1 MNSQERIKTFNETL
15 AVVEDAG
22 YSIAGK
28 RLDLHSTSETRE
40 AVYLSGKEV
49 LDLIGNPR
57 RVVPFSMGGRCS
69 FSVENMDTLECAR
82 QESVSD
88 FKQLRNKKKPALVLN
103 FANPFT
109 PGGGVMKG
117 ARAQEE
123 ELCRRST
130 LYASLT
136 SDKARAFYED
146 NEAEGGNAFTHGAVI
161 SPCVDVFRNVDG
173 SLMEDPFTVA
183 VITMAAPFAPGL
195 KELGDMVIS
204 QILRTR
210 IEGMLQL
217 AVEHG
222 YDFLVLGAWGCG
234 VFGNDPNMVADAFL
248 DVFKS
253 IRGASHNG
261 HSEGP
266 GCDSLFSRVCFAILD
281 HSGTQSN
288 LHAFEDAFGDYHK
301 DQDDAETDRV
311 RSRIAKREEAHL
323 DKFQGCLV
331 GGAVG
336 DALGYPVEFMSDTD
350 IRRKYGSK
358 GIAKYELDA
367 KSGLALISDDTQ
379 MTLFTAAGILEGST
393 RMHLRGIAG
402 HPAAYIYRAYLDWL
416 YTQEPDFKD
425 NPHSSWLADLRDLHA
440 RRAPGN
446 TCLSAL
452 RSGKRGTMDKPLNNS
467 KGCGGVMRVA
477 PMGLFFSDS
486 DDLIVAAAEVAAITH
501 GHPLGY
507 IPAAALAYI
516 VHRCA
521 MEIEPDCKHRRCL
534 FNGIIDDCCKKL
546 PMWFPQHA
554 RAASYTAELLQ
565 KALDLSR
572 HDEWSSRNIREIG
585 EGWVG
590 DEALAIAVYACM
602 RHTNDFGKAIIVAV
616 NHDGD
621 SDSTGAIAGNI
632 MGAMH
637 GLSGID
643 SKWLE
648 KLELKAVI
656 LEVARDLCD
665 DCPMEEFGHYRDDR
679 WFAKYGTSCMGTIGI
694 NDFLRG
700 NGA

>member
-1 MNSQERIKTFNETL
+1 MDARERIETFRETL
-15 AVVEDAG
+15 AIIEGGG
-22 YSIAGK
+22 YGLPGK
-28 RLDLHSTSETRE
+28 RVDLHSPTEIRE
-40 AVYLSGKEV
+40 AVYISEEDV
-49 LDLIGNPR
+49 LDLVGNPR
-57 RVVPFSMGGRCS
+57 RTVPFSAGGRCS
-69 FSVENMDTLECAR
+69 FSVENMDTLECAQ
-82 QESVSD
+82 QESASD
-88 FKQLRNKKKPALVLN
+88 FKQLRNDEVPVLVLN

-109 PGGGVMKG
+109 PGGGVANG

-136 SDKARAFYED
+136 SDAARAFYMD
-146 NEAEGGNAFTHGAVI
+146 NKVKGGSVFTHGALL
-161 SPCVDVFRNVDG
+161 SPCVDVFRDTDG
-173 SLMEDPFTVA
+173 SLMEEPFTVA
-183 VITMAAPFAPGL
+183 VITMAAPRASSLRGTDDS
-195 KELGDMVIS
+195 ELAY
-204 QILRTR
+204 ILRKR
-210 IEGMLQL
+210 IGRMLDV
-217 AVEHG
+217 AVGYG
-222 YDFLVLGAWGCG
+222 YDRLILGAWGCG
-234 VFGNDPNMVADAFL
+234 AFGNSPEMVAKAFL
-248 DVFKS
+248 DVF
-253 IRGASHNG
+253 GNMNG
-261 HSEGP
+261 MLPDRHFGER
-266 GCDSLFSRVCFAILD
+266 GCDIVFSKVCFAILD
-281 HSGTQSN
+281 RSGSGSN
-288 LHAFEDAFGDYHK
+288 LHAFERIFGD
-301 DQDDAETDRV
+301 DRDIENDIEHCEI
-311 RSRIAKREEAHL
+311 RRRIAEREEAHL

-331 GGAVG
+331 GGAVE
-336 DALGYPVEFMSDTD
+336 DALGYPVEFMYDAD
-350 IRRKYGSK
+350 IRQEFGSR
-358 GIAKYELDA
+358 GITEYRLDT

-379 MTLFTAAGILEGST
+379 MTLFTAAGILEGTT
-393 RMHLRGIAG
+393 RMHMRGIAG

-416 YTQEPDFKD
+416 YTQEPGFKD
-425 NPHSSWLADLRDLHA
+425 NPHSSWLADLKELHA

-521 MEIEPDCKHRRCL
+521 MEVEVGCEHRRHL
-534 FNGIIDDCCKKL
+534 FVGIIDDCCKKL
-546 PMWFPQHA
+546 PAWFPDHA
-554 RAASYTAELLQ
+554 RAAGYMAELLQ
-565 KALDLSR
+565 RALDLSR
-572 HDEWSSRNIREIG
+572 RDEWSSKNIRQIG

-590 DEALAIAVYACM
+590 EEALAIAVYACM
-602 RHTNDFGKAIIVAV
+602 RHTNDFGKAVRVAV

-637 GLSGID
+637 GLSSID
-643 SKWLE
+643 DRWLE
-648 KLELKAVI
+648 KLELRDVI

-665 DCPMEEFGHYRDDR
+665 DCPMDEYGHYRDGK
-679 WFAKYGTSCMGTIGI
+679 WLAKYGSSCMGTIAI